1 MSTHEDFSRSHETK
15 RSSDRGF
22 GLVFAAV
29 FAVIGLWPLV
39 GGGALRWWALAV
51 AAAFLAVALVAPRLL
66 GPANRLWTR
75 FELLLHRLVS
85 PVIAGLLFYVAVT
98 PTGLILRL
106 FGKDPLRLRLDASA
120 KSYWIER
127 RPPGPSPES
136 MPHQF

>member
-1 MSTHEDFSRSHETK
+1 MSTHEDFSRRHETK

-29 FAVIGLWPLV
+29 FTVIGLWPLG

-51 AAAFLAVALVAPRLL
+51 AAALLAVALVAPRLL

-75 FELLLHRLVS
+75 FGLLLHRLVS

-98 PTGLILRL
+98 PTGLVLRL